1 MVSEATGIP
10 SETRDRVIREVYS
23 QAAAMGWQSLP
34 AATKSAQYDRWAAAR
49 EVGGVLVRFMPEDR
63 LRVWLKDGP
72 LKEYGNAIH
81 GLGRYGHLAPRLGP
95 SPAQAAKAA
104 LGSSWRVVQ
113 GSERTKPLRF
123 RAIGP
128 HEQSAVVAYGP
139 ARKFKDLLWASL
151 LGATEPETPCRVVV
165 LITEPPA
172 EPTPQAERDWHRK
185 LARRCGLEL
194 KHFQFSDGR

>member
-1 MVSEATGIP
+1 MVLTVGWSGPRAASLMASAPLQLFGRTGQVP
-10 SETRDRVIREVYS
+10 
-23 QAAAMGWQSLP
+23 QSL
-34 AATKSAQYDRWAAAR
+34 Q
-49 EVGGVLVRFMPEDR
+49 
-63 LRVWLKDGP
+63 
-72 LKEYGNAIH
+72 EYENAIH

-104 LGSSWRVVQ
+104 LGAGWKVVQ

-128 HEQSAVVAYGP
+128 YEQSAAVAYGP
-139 ARKFKDLLWASL
+139 ARKFKDLLWAGL
-151 LGATEPETPCRVVV
+151 LGATEPETPGRVVV

-172 EPTPQAERDWHRK
+172 EPTPKAERDWHRK

>member
-10 SETRDRVIREVYS
+10 AETRDRVIREVYR

-34 AATKSAQYDRWAAAR
+34 AAAKSTQYDRWAAAD
-49 EVGGVLVRFMPEDR
+49 EIGGVLVRFMREDR
-63 LRVWLKDGP
+63 IRVWLKDGP
-72 LKEYGNAIH
+72 LKEYGNATH

-104 LGSSWRVVQ
+104 LGAAWQVVA

-123 RAIGP
+123 RANGP
-128 HEQSAVVAYGP
+128 HDRAAAVAYGP
-139 ARKFKDLLWASL
+139 ARKFKDLLWAGL
-151 LGATEPETPCRVVV
+151 LEAEGRDAPDRVVL
-165 LITEPPA
+165 LITERPA
-172 EPTPQAERDWHRK
+172 EPTPRPERDWQKRV
-185 LARRCGLEL
+185 AVRCGLEI